1 MENQR
6 IGISQYESKIFIIV
20 ELWIDHII
28 YIVMFL
34 RHSYLKNT
42 IPQTIPKNHLKIL
55 QNVIP
60 NLVNNGWLLN

>member
-1 MENQR
+1 
-6 IGISQYESKIFIIV
+6 
-20 ELWIDHII
+20 
-28 YIVMFL
+28 MFL

-60 NLVNNGWLLN
+60 NLVNNGWLN

>member
-1 MENQR
+1 MENQ

-28 YIVMFL
+28 YIL
-34 RHSYLKNT
+34 RHLYLKNT

-60 NLVNNGWLLN
+60 NLVNNGWLN